1 MQNIACI
8 EWLRGLS
15 LGNSCDNYFPLLYYT
30 SQILGNIT
38 YNVAILVE
46 FRKLEPRELSC
57 HF

>member
-8 EWLRGLS
+8 EWLRG

-30 SQILGNIT
+30 SQMLGNIT

-46 FRKLEPRELSC
+46 FRKFEPRELSC